1 MRHNTAAA
9 TLCAAY
15 RNGRD
20 TMTAESTDD
29 RIRYEVT
36 GGIACIGLA
45 RPPVNALDLAMVRGM
60 IAALDRAAA
69 DNGVRAVVIASALPK
84 LFCAGLDIAALA
96 GRSPDEIRTL
106 VDALYVGLFD
116 AQYRLGKPSIAAV
129 NGAARGGGMTLAV
142 SCDVILAGKS
152 ATFGYPEI
160 DLGVLP
166 AIHFVHLPHIIGRH
180 RAFELLFTGRAF
192 DAEQAAA
199 LGIVN
204 RAVPDAKLETAT
216 YELAAAF
223 AAKPEAAMRA
233 GRAALMRQIDGD
245 YRRSI
250 AEAVEDFCKI
260 VASEPAQARLRAFAA
275 KRGPK

>member
-1 MRHNTAAA
+1 
-9 TLCAAY
+9 
-15 RNGRD
+15 
-20 TMTAESTDD
+20 MTAESIDD

-36 GGIACIGLA
+36 AGIACIKLA
-45 RPPVNALDLAMVRGM
+45 RVPVNALDLAMVRGV

-69 DNGVRAVVIASALPK
+69 DDSVPAVVIASALPK
-84 LFCAGLDIAALA
+84 VFCAGLDITALA
-96 GRSPDEIRTL
+96 GRSPDDIRAL
-106 VDALYVGLFD
+106 VHALYVGIFD
-116 AQYRLGKPSIAAV
+116 AQNRLGKPSIAAV

-166 AIHFVHLPHIIGRH
+166 AIHFVHLPRIIGR

-192 DAEQAAA
+192 DAEKAAA

-204 RAVPDAKLETAT
+204 RAVPDAELGTETLN
-216 YELAAAF
+216 LAAAL

-233 GRAALMRQIDGD
+233 GRAAFMRQIDRD
-245 YRRSI
+245 YRRRI
-250 AEAVEDFCKI
+250 AEAVEDFCEI
-260 VASEPAQARLRAFAA
+260 VASEAAQARLRAFAA
-275 KRGPK
+275 RQGPK